1 MKIFQTSRLL
11 TAIVAI
17 FSMLFMQL
25 AVASYACPGTSFGSQ
40 NTFTSADTMAGDMPD
55 DMANCDGM
63 DPAQSTLCHT
73 YAHGEPIK
81 QSLDK
86 TPVPDV
92 PSFVPVVLVLDL
104 RLFDAISL
112 PALQTYPPIAL
123 TRTSS
128 PPIAI
133 RNCCFRI

>member
-1 MKIFQTSRLL
+1 MQNFRTSRLL

-25 AVASYACPGTSFGSQ
+25 AVASYACPETSSGSQ
-40 NTFTSADTMAGDMPD
+40 NNVASAIAMAGDMT
-55 DMANCDGM
+55 NCDGM

-73 YAHGEPIK
+73 VAHGDLTK

-86 TPVPDV
+86 TPVPNV
-92 PSFVPVVLVLDL
+92 PPFVPVALMSDL
-104 RLFDAISL
+104 QIFDFSAL
-112 PALQTYPPIAL
+112 PAFQTYPSIAL
-123 TRTSS
+123 TRTSA